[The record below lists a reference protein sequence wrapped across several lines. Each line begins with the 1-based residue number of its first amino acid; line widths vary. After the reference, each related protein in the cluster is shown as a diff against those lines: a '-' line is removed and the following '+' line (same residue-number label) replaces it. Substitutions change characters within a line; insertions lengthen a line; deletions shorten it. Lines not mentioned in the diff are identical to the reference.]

1 VQNQNKQGQEIK
13 VEKDLLPVAVKESIR
28 VISKTIPSWNKG
40 NMRVLFG
47 KPKLTHVGRKHFS
60 GGPIHKHA

>member
-13 VEKDLLPVAVKESIR
+13 VEKDLLPVAVKESMR

-47 KPKLTHVGRKHFS
+47 KPILTHRK
-60 GGPIHKHA
+60 KAL